1 MKIDQNILRNIHIPI
16 SDGKIIQCSNA
27 ASNLIKG
34 ALSKREWHGLF
45 LSTGTISG
53 AGGGLALQNDGRYFC
68 TVCSKTIGNLQNA
81 KRHFVEVH
89 QNSNITA
96 TCSICNA
103 TVKKRS
109 IYMHYKV
116 VHKISASSMKNLVRP
131 WFFDIII
138 DNSKPEIWK
147 SIEFIEIYVIEIP
160 NLAKTELWTYNAVFD
175 KIVWPRSTLFTFVWW
190 KCEKLG

>member
-1 MKIDQNILRNIHIPI
+1 MYYLQNIWKSLKYENWTKYFKKYIPI

-34 ALSKREWHGLF
+34 VLPKREWHGLF

-138 DNSKPEIWK
+138 DNSKPEI
-147 SIEFIEIYVIEIP
+147 
-160 NLAKTELWTYNAVFD
+160 
-175 KIVWPRSTLFTFVWW
+175 
-190 KCEKLG
+190 C